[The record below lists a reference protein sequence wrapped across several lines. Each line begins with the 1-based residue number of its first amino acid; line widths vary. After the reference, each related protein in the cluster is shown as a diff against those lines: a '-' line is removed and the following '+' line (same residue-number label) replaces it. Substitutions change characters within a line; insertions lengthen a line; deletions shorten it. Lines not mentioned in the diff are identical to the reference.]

1 MRHIFPL
8 SRGVRRMEGK
18 RRNWLLYINWTIQWH
33 KVSHI
38 TVQGWQEKV
47 VGETGSAFL
56 HTGNLWRSYGELLW
70 CLKRQNHWIQFIFFH
85 DWWPGGFFSLDCGN
99 GLSRPTVGGGSGKA
113 RLARAY
119 GAVMKVYLC
128 QLSLIKKDIAWVKF
142 HFAACRCSSAAP
154 KKIELWIH
162 SHTHTARLVL
172 RECCTKNQGEHRC
185 SFFKS
190 VVLSSNGTE
199 STWVLRETGNV
210 WDKFSDTGF
219 YRMTCDLSLVHMK
232 YDWRRVCRLNISK

>member
-1 MRHIFPL
+1 MIDGLVASSLWIVGMYSAALL
-8 SRGVRRMEGK
+8 SVEEVAK
-18 RRNWLLYINWTIQWH
+18 H
-33 KVSHI
+33 
-38 TVQGWQEKV
+38 GWQ
-47 VGETGSAFL
+47 G
-56 HTGNLWRSYGELLW
+56 HTALWWRSICVNYLW
-70 CLKRQNHWIQFIFFH
+70 LKRTLHGSNSILQPAGAAQQHQRK
-85 DWWPGGFFSLDCGN
+85 
-99 GLSRPTVGGGSGKA
+99 LSFES
-113 RLARAY
+113 
-119 GAVMKVYLC
+119 
-128 QLSLIKKDIAWVKF
+128 
-142 HFAACRCSSAAP
+142 
-154 KKIELWIH
+154 IH
-162 SHTHTARLVL
+162 THTHTARLVL